1 MKNNNKFSY
10 SSYHR
15 QKGLTLWSFLFV
27 GGVVIFC
34 MYVGALLVPVYTAD
48 GAIGDALESSVANV
62 ERQNIRKK
70 DIMREIDKRLYVDGI
85 YDVPDLKEAVQI
97 EKLKSGTTVS
107 VIYKKEV
114 PLFYNIGM
122 YLDFKH
128 VIEK

>member
-10 SSYHR
+10 SSYHH
-15 QKGLTLWSFLFV
+15 QKGLTVWSFLFV

-34 MYVGALLVPVYTAD
+34 MYIGALLVPVYTAD
-48 GAIGDALESSVANV
+48 GAIKDALESSVEKV
-62 ERQNIRKK
+62 SRSNIRKK
-70 DIMREIDKRLYVDGI
+70 DIIKEIDKRLYIDGV
-85 YDVPDLKEAVQI
+85 YDIPDLKEAVQVK
-97 EKLKSGTTVS
+97 KLRSGTTVS
-107 VIYKKEV
+107 VDYKKEI